1 MNRSKLAVAAGL
13 AALLLSGAVA
23 ASAGPAWDARHPRR
37 DQVNDRLENQ
47 NRRIHNQVK
56 AGDLTHARAARLRAN
71 DRGIR
76 AEDRQMARLDGGRIT
91 KTDQHV
97 LNAQENANS
106 RRIGN

>member
-13 AALLLSGAVA
+13 AALLLSGTTA
-23 ASAGPAWDARHPRR
+23 ASAGPRWDAHHPRR

-56 AGDLTHARAARLRAN
+56 AGDLTHAQAASLRAN

-76 AEDRQMARLDGGRIT
+76 AEERQMARLDGGHIT
-91 KTDQHV
+91 KADQRV
-97 LNAQENANS
+97 LNAQENVNS